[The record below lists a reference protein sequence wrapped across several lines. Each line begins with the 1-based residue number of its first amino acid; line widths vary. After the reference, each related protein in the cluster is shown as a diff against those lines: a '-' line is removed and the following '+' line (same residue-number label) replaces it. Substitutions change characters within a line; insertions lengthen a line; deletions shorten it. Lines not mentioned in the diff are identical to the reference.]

1 MRLFL
6 LFILAAFASAF
17 TAVTPTTIRTTAT
30 TRLSL
35 HPDQA
40 KELEQCAIAAMMSDH
55 SEITMKKKKV
65 AGTRF
70 EWAKKMF
77 VHKQDGVKISTSANM
92 QH

>member
-1 MRLFL
+1 MRLIL

-17 TAVTPTTIRTTAT
+17 TATPTIRTA

-40 KELEQCAIAAMMSDH
+40 KELEQCAVAAMMSDH
-55 SEITMKKKKV
+55 SEMTKKKKKV

-77 VHKQDGVKISTSANM
+77 VHKQDGVKISTGANM